1 MRIFPVIFCFGLFVS
16 SSYSIN
22 YMNSLSFHGGNYKV
36 HWTFNNETKTFY
48 FKVEVNATG
57 WVAFGVSRL
66 MYPTNPYLQW
76 NFHAMEYYDVIV
88 GGVFSGNSAKY
99 FKVRVLLLKGF
110 RFGSSSTAAVNWD
123 RLRQIV
129 LFS

>member
-1 MRIFPVIFCFGLFVS
+1 
-16 SSYSIN
+16 
-22 YMNSLSFHGGNYKV
+22 MNSLSFHGGNYKV